1 MSVNTGEIQP
11 ISADSWIVPD
21 LNRTKEVQAVPPVA
35 KGEGATTNQVGE
47 HRAGTAQD
55 SPGQCQPQPRNTE
68 TTEEIASEVQS
79 YLNETMNVELNFKI
93 EDNTG
98 KTVVQVLD
106 KSTGEIIRQIPPE
119 NLLEVRDKLEELR
132 GVLFDGQ
139 V

>member
-21 LNRTKEVQAVPPVA
+21 LNRAKEVQAVPPVA

-47 HRAGTAQD
+47 HRASAAQD
-55 SPGQCQPQPRNTE
+55 SPAPPQPRNTV
-68 TTEEIASEVQS
+68 TTEEMASEVQS

-93 EDNTG
+93 EDTTG

-106 KSTGEIIRQIPPE
+106 KSTGEIIRQIPPK